1 MQEKIVVPV
10 VDRQSKKIEVR
21 LRVIVQKEFQK

>member
-10 VDRQSKKIEVR
+10 VDGQSKKIEVR
-21 LRVIVQKEFQK
+21 LRVSMQEEHQK

>member
-21 LRVIVQKEFQK
+21 LRVSMHEEHQK